1 MDQATQNELLRKY
14 PYHLPV
20 KVAAQYLG
28 VSPRR
33 LTRLIAE
40 GRKPFSL
47 IGADIGATQTYVC
60 VYTEPLI
67 RFLNGELTG
76 E

>member
-1 MDQATQNELLRKY
+1 MDQITQNELLRKY

-33 LTRLIAE
+33 LTQLIAE

-47 IGADIGATQTYVC
+47 IGANIGATQIYVR
-60 VYTEPLI
+60 VYTKPLI
-67 RFLNGELTG
+67 RFLNGELTTD
-76 E
+76 

>member
-1 MDQATQNELLRKY
+1 MDQITQNELLRKY

-33 LTRLIAE
+33 LTQLIAE

-47 IGADIGATQTYVC
+47 IGADIGATQTYVR

-67 RFLNGELTG
+67 RLLNGELTSD
-76 E
+76 

>member
-1 MDQATQNELLRKY
+1 MDQITQNELLRKY

-28 VSPRR
+28 VSPRL
-33 LTRLIAE
+33 LTQLIAE

-47 IGADIGATQTYVC
+47 IGADIGATQTYVR

-67 RFLNGELTG
+67 RFLNGELTSD
-76 E
+76 

>member
-20 KVAAQYLG
+20 KITAQYLG

-33 LTRLIAE
+33 LTQLIAE

-47 IGADIGATQTYVC
+47 IGADIGATQTYVR

-67 RFLNGELTG
+67 RFLNGELTSD
-76 E
+76 

>member
-1 MDQATQNELLRKY
+1 MDQTTQDELLRKY

-47 IGADIGATQTYVC
+47 IGADIGATQTYVR

>member
-1 MDQATQNELLRKY
+1 MDQITQNELLRKY

-33 LTRLIAE
+33 LTQLIAE
-40 GRKPFSL
+40 VRKPFSL
-47 IGADIGATQTYVC
+47 LGADLGATQTYVR
-60 VYTEPLI
+60 VYPEPLI
-67 RFLNGELTG
+67 RVLNGELTSD
-76 E
+76 

>member
-1 MDQATQNELLRKY
+1 MDKATQSELLRRY

-33 LTRLIAE
+33 LAQLIAE

-47 IGADIGATQTYVC
+47 IGADIGATQTYVR

-67 RFLNGELTG
+67 KFLNGELTDA
-76 E
+76 

>member
-1 MDQATQNELLRKY
+1 MDQITQNELLRKY

-33 LTRLIAE
+33 LTQLIAE

-47 IGADIGATQTYVC
+47 IGVDIRATQTYVRI
-60 VYTEPLI
+60 YTEPLI
-67 RFLNGELTG
+67 RFLNGELTYD
-76 E
+76 

>member
-1 MDQATQNELLRKY
+1 MDQTTQEELLCKY

-47 IGADIGATQTYVC
+47 IGADIGATQTYVR

-67 RFLNGELTG
+67 RFISGELTG

>member
-1 MDQATQNELLRKY
+1 MDQTTQNELLRKY

-33 LTRLIAE
+33 LTQLIAE

-47 IGADIGATQTYVC
+47 IGADIGATQTYVR

-67 RFLNGELTG
+67 KFLDGELTSD
-76 E
+76 

>member
-1 MDQATQNELLRKY
+1 MDQITQNELLRKY

-28 VSPRR
+28 VSLRR
-33 LTRLIAE
+33 LTQLIAE

-47 IGADIGATQTYVC
+47 IGADIGATQAYIR

-67 RFLNGELTG
+67 RFLNGELTYD
-76 E
+76 

>member
-1 MDQATQNELLRKY
+1 MDQITQNELLRKY

-20 KVAAQYLG
+20 KVADQYLG

-33 LTRLIAE
+33 LTQLIAE

-47 IGADIGATQTYVC
+47 IGADIGDTQTYVR

-67 RFLNGELTG
+67 RVLNGELTYD
-76 E
+76 

>member
-1 MDQATQNELLRKY
+1 MDKATQSELLRRY

-20 KVAAQYLG
+20 KVAARYLG

-33 LTRLIAE
+33 LAQLIAE

-47 IGADIGATQTYVC
+47 IGADIGATQTYVR

-67 RFLNGELTG
+67 KFLNGELTDG
-76 E
+76 

>member
-1 MDQATQNELLRKY
+1 MDQTTQNELLRKY

-28 VSPRR
+28 VSPHR
-33 LTRLIAE
+33 LTQLIAE

-47 IGADIGATQTYVC
+47 IGADIGATQTYVR
-60 VYTEPLI
+60 VYTELLI

-76 E
+76 D

>member
-1 MDQATQNELLRKY
+1 MDQITQNKLLRKY

-33 LTRLIAE
+33 LTQLIAE

-47 IGADIGATQTYVC
+47 IGADIGATQTYVRI
-60 VYTEPLI
+60 YTEPLI
-67 RFLNGELTG
+67 RFLNGELTTD
-76 E
+76 

>member
-1 MDQATQNELLRKY
+1 MDKATQSELLRRY

-20 KVAAQYLG
+20 KVAARYLG

-33 LTRLIAE
+33 LAQLIAE

-47 IGADIGATQTYVC
+47 IGADIGATQTYVR

-67 RFLNGELTG
+67 KFLNGELTDA
-76 E
+76 

>member
-1 MDQATQNELLRKY
+1 MDQITQNELLRKY

-33 LTRLIAE
+33 LTQLIAE

-47 IGADIGATQTYVC
+47 LGADIGATQTYVRI
-60 VYTEPLI
+60 YTEPLI
-67 RFLNGELTG
+67 RFLNGELTSD
-76 E
+76 

>member
-33 LTRLIAE
+33 LTQLIAE

-47 IGADIGATQTYVC
+47 IGADIGATQTYVRI
-60 VYTEPLI
+60 YTEPLI
-67 RFLNGELTG
+67 RVLNGELTSD
-76 E
+76 

>member
-1 MDQATQNELLRKY
+1 MDQTTQNELLRKY

-33 LTRLIAE
+33 LTQLIAE

-47 IGADIGATQTYVC
+47 LGADIGATQTYVR

-67 RFLNGELTG
+67 RFLNGELTSD
-76 E
+76 

>member
-1 MDQATQNELLRKY
+1 MDQITQNKLLRKY

-33 LTRLIAE
+33 LTQLIAE

-47 IGADIGATQTYVC
+47 IGADIGATQTYVR

-67 RFLNGELTG
+67 RFLNGELTSD
-76 E
+76 

>member
-1 MDQATQNELLRKY
+1 MDQITQNELLRKY

-33 LTRLIAE
+33 LTQLIAE

-47 IGADIGATQTYVC
+47 IGADIGAAQTYVR

>member
-1 MDQATQNELLRKY
+1 MDQITQNELLRKY

-33 LTRLIAE
+33 LTQLIAE

-47 IGADIGATQTYVC
+47 IGADIGATQTYIRI
-60 VYTEPLI
+60 YTEPLI
-67 RFLNGELTG
+67 KLLNGELTYD
-76 E
+76 

>member
-1 MDQATQNELLRKY
+1 MDQTTQEELLRKY

-33 LTRLIAE
+33 LTKLIAE

-47 IGADIGATQTYVC
+47 IGADVGATQTYVR

>member
-1 MDQATQNELLRKY
+1 MDQITQNELLRKY

-33 LTRLIAE
+33 LTQLIAE

-47 IGADIGATQTYVC
+47 IGADIGATQTYVR

-67 RFLNGELTG
+67 RFLNGELTSD
-76 E
+76 

>member
-1 MDQATQNELLRKY
+1 MDQATQNELLSKY

-33 LTRLIAE
+33 LTQLIAE

-47 IGADIGATQTYVC
+47 IGADIGATQTYVR

-67 RFLNGELTG
+67 KFLNGELTG
-76 E
+76 D

>member
-1 MDQATQNELLRKY
+1 MDQITQNELLRKY

-33 LTRLIAE
+33 LTQLIAE

-47 IGADIGATQTYVC
+47 IGADIGATQTYVRI
-60 VYTEPLI
+60 YTEPLI
-67 RFLNGELTG
+67 RFLNGELVSD
-76 E
+76 

>member
-1 MDQATQNELLRKY
+1 MDQITQNELLRKY

-33 LTRLIAE
+33 LTQLIAE

-47 IGADIGATQTYVC
+47 LGADIGATQTYVRI
-60 VYTEPLI
+60 YTEPLI
-67 RFLNGELTG
+67 RFPNGELTSD
-76 E
+76 

>member
-1 MDQATQNELLRKY
+1 MDQITQNELLRKY

-33 LTRLIAE
+33 LTQLIAE

-47 IGADIGATQTYVC
+47 IGADIGATQTYVR

-76 E
+76 D

>member
-33 LTRLIAE
+33 LTQLIAE

-47 IGADIGATQTYVC
+47 IGADIGATQTYVR

-67 RFLNGELTG
+67 RFLNGELTTD
-76 E
+76 

>member
-1 MDQATQNELLRKY
+1 MDQATQNDLLRKY

-33 LTRLIAE
+33 LTQLIAE

-47 IGADIGATQTYVC
+47 IGADIGATQTYVR

-67 RFLNGELTG
+67 RFLNGELTSD
-76 E
+76 

>member
-33 LTRLIAE
+33 LTQLIAE

-47 IGADIGATQTYVC
+47 ISADIGATQTYVRI
-60 VYTEPLI
+60 YTEPLI
-67 RFLNGELTG
+67 KFLNGELTSD
-76 E
+76 

>member
-1 MDQATQNELLRKY
+1 MDQITQNELLRKY

-33 LTRLIAE
+33 LTQLIAE

-47 IGADIGATQTYVC
+47 IGADIGATQIYVR

-67 RFLNGELTG
+67 RFLNGELTYD
-76 E
+76 

>member
-1 MDQATQNELLRKY
+1 MDQITQNELLRKY

-33 LTRLIAE
+33 LTQLIAE

-47 IGADIGATQTYVC
+47 IGADIGATQTYVR
-60 VYTEPLI
+60 VYPEPLI
-67 RFLNGELTG
+67 RFLNGELTSD
-76 E
+76 

>member
-1 MDQATQNELLRKY
+1 MDQATQNELLYKY

-20 KVAAQYLG
+20 KIAAQYLG

-33 LTRLIAE
+33 LSQLIAE

-47 IGADIGATQTYVC
+47 IGADIGETQTYVR

-67 RFLNGELTG
+67 KFLNGELTG
-76 E
+76 D

>member
-1 MDQATQNELLRKY
+1 MDQAAQNDLLSKY
-14 PYHLPV
+14 PYYTPV

-33 LTRLIAE
+33 LSQLIAE

-47 IGADIGATQTYVC
+47 IGADIGTTQVYVR
-60 VYTEPLI
+60 VYTKLLI
-67 RFLNGELTG
+67 KYLNGELISD
-76 E
+76 

>member
-1 MDQATQNELLRKY
+1 MDKATQSELLRRY

-20 KVAAQYLG
+20 KVAARYLG

-33 LTRLIAE
+33 LAQLIAE

-47 IGADIGATQTYVC
+47 IGADIGATQTYVR

-67 RFLNGELTG
+67 KFLNGELTDT
-76 E
+76 

>member
-1 MDQATQNELLRKY
+1 MDQIAQNELLRKY

-33 LTRLIAE
+33 LTQLIAE

-47 IGADIGATQTYVC
+47 IGADIGATQTYVR

-67 RFLNGELTG
+67 KFLNGELTSD
-76 E
+76 